1 MTIDI
6 PMFTIPIGSSF
17 IFETEVYVVSDYV
30 YKMSENKWM
39 AELTQENEEVV
50 SIMMDVAE
58 LNKQFLNSI
67 S

>member
-6 PMFTIPIGSSF
+6 PMFTIPLGSSF

>member
-39 AELTQENEEVV
+39 AELTQEDDEVV

-58 LNKQFLNSI
+58 LNKQFFDSI

>member
-17 IFETEVYVVSDYV
+17 IFENEVYVVSDYV

-39 AELTQENEEVV
+39 AELTQEDDEVV

-58 LNKQFLNSI
+58 LNKQFFDSI